1 MHSNFLVSQLR
12 CEYLVDPL
20 GIDVLEP
27 SLSWLIQSERRGAR
41 QTAYQIHAEDIE
53 TGMLLWDSEKV
64 ISDQTAHI
72 FYAGRTLT
80 SRQRVEW
87 KVRAWDE
94 SGNPTEWSETARWEM
109 GLLNDSDW
117 IADWIETPLVGGP
130 RTTSPCPYM
139 RKVFSLSEKGEPCAD
154 GGLKEAPESDDSRSG
169 RMADR
174 ALKKARLY
182 ITALGLYEAHLN
194 GKVVGDDVLSPGWT
208 DYHQRVRYR
217 VYDVTGLL
225 QPEENVLAVILGD
238 GWYCGNIAWQ
248 GRQNYGDRPRLL
260 AQLQV
265 EFSDGSQI
273 CMKTDESW
281 KTSFGPLLESDLL
294 MGESYDA
301 RLDFGDW
308 AHPGF
313 SDDGW
318 QRVHVFPD
326 PGVRR
331 VGINGPM
338 VKRIQELHPV
348 AEPIEIQGWPISKW
362 IYDFGQNMVGYVRMK
377 VSGPRGTTVTLRF
390 GEVLNPD
397 GSLYTANLRTA
408 RQTDFYT
415 LKGDGEE
422 IFEPR
427 FTFHGFRYV
436 ELSGLPGKPERDLLT
451 GVVVHSAIPVI
462 GSFECSDALVNQLQH
477 NILWGQKG
485 NFVDVPTDCPQRD
498 ERLGWTGDAQAFIRT
513 ATFNMDVAGFYT
525 KWQQDLADSQNE
537 LGAIPPFA
545 PNANGGMSDGGPAWA
560 DAVVICPWTIYLTY
574 GDKRLLE
581 TNYES
586 LERFVGFLKRS
597 SRNFIRASF
606 DLPPSEADEW
616 LWEGFGDW
624 LAQDGSGKVYGGT
637 PKDLIG
643 TAFFAYS
650 TRLLGQIASV
660 LGKDVDARKY
670 EEIYR
675 AVREAFIRR
684 YITEDGLII
693 GQTQTAYVLALH
705 FDLLPVELRPKAV
718 QALIKDIQSRK
729 MHLSTGFVGT
739 PYLMHVLTREGHLD
753 VAYELLSQKTWPSW
767 LYPVTQGATTIWERW
782 DGWTHDKGFQDPG
795 MNSFNHYAYG
805 AIGDW
810 LYAVVAGID
819 ADIDHPGYKHILLHP
834 RPGGGLTNARA
845 TYDSINGR
853 IESSWKIQDN
863 RLEWGVTIPPNTT
876 ATAHIPLQVG
886 SKVLEGTKPLE
897 MAVGITEARQEL
909 NELVCELEPGKYQF
923 LIEPYTI
930 TN

>member
-1 MHSNFLVSQLR
+1 MRSEFFVSHLR

-27 SLSWLIQSERRGAR
+27 RLSWLIQSTRRGAR
-41 QTAYQIHAEDIE
+41 QTAYQIHAEDKE
-53 TGMLLWDSEKV
+53 TGVQVWDSGKV
-64 ISDQTAHI
+64 VSDQTTHI
-72 FYAGRTLT
+72 VYAGSTLK
-80 SRQRVEW
+80 SRQRVGW
-87 KVRAWDE
+87 KVRVWDE
-94 SGNPTEWSETARWEM
+94 FGNPTEWSETAWWEM
-109 GLLNDSDW
+109 GLLNASDW
-117 IADWIETPLVGGP
+117 TADWIEAPLVGGP
-130 RTTSPCPYM
+130 RTSSPCPYM
-139 RKVFSLSEKGEPCAD
+139 RKGFNLSKKGEAYAD
-154 GGLKEAPESDDSRSG
+154 GETKDAPGADDSRSG
-169 RMADR
+169 RKSDR

-194 GKVVGDDVLSPGWT
+194 GKIIGDDVLNPGWT

-217 VYDVTGLL
+217 VYDVTSLL
-225 QPEENVLAVILGD
+225 LPEENVLGVILGD

-248 GRQNYGDRPRLL
+248 GRQNYGDRPKLL

-265 EFSDGSQI
+265 EYSDGSQI
-273 CMKTDESW
+273 CIKTDRTW
-281 KTSFGPLLESDLL
+281 KTSFGPLIESDLL

-301 RLDFGDW
+301 RLEFGGW
-308 AHPGF
+308 SQPGF
-313 SDDGW
+313 DDERW
-318 QRVHVFPD
+318 QRVQVFPD
-326 PGVRR
+326 PGVKR

-348 AEPIEIQGWPISKW
+348 AEPVEIQGWPISKW
-362 IYDFGQNMVGYVRMK
+362 IYDFGQNMVGHVRMK
-377 VSGPRGTTVTLRF
+377 VSGPIGTTITLRF
-390 GEVLNPD
+390 GEVLNPE

-408 RQTDFYT
+408 RQTDYFT

-422 IFEPR
+422 TFEPH

-436 ELSGLPGKPERDLLT
+436 EVSGLAGKPERDLLT
-451 GVVVHSAIPVI
+451 GVVMHSALPVT
-462 GSFECSDALVNQLQH
+462 GSFECSDPLLNQLQH

-513 ATFNMDVAGFYT
+513 ATFNMDVGGFYT
-525 KWQQDLADSQNE
+525 KWQQDLADAQNE
-537 LGAIPPFA
+537 LGVIPPFA
-545 PNANGGMSDGGPAWA
+545 PNAKGGISDGGPAWA

-586 LERFVGFLKRS
+586 LERFAGFIIKS

-606 DLPPSEADEW
+606 ELPPSEADEW

-650 TRLLGQIASV
+650 IRLLGQIASA
-660 LGKDVDARKY
+660 LNKDGDARKY
-670 EEIYR
+670 EELYR
-675 AVREAFIRR
+675 TVREAFIRR
-684 YITEDGLII
+684 FITEDGLII

-705 FDLLPVELRPKAV
+705 FDLLPEKMRPNAV
-718 QALIKDIQSRK
+718 QALIKDIQSRR

-753 VAYELLSQKTWPSW
+753 VAYEILLQKTWPSW

-810 LYAVVAGID
+810 LYTVVAGIE
-819 ADIDHPGYKHILLHP
+819 ADIEQPGFKHILLQP
-834 RPGGGLTNARA
+834 RPGGGLTHVRA
-845 TYDSINGR
+845 AYDSINGR
-853 IESSWKIQDN
+853 IESSWKIEDN
-863 RLEWGVTIPPNTT
+863 RMEWEVSVPPNTT
-876 ATAHIPLQVG
+876 ATVHIPTKTS
-886 SKVLEGTKPLE
+886 SKVLEGTRPLDL
-897 MAVGITEARQEL
+897 ASGISRIRQDTHALE
-909 NELVCELEPGKYQF
+909 CELESGRYQF
-923 LIEPYTI
+923 MIEPYT
-930 TN
+930 TMS